1 MQTNFLH
8 YAIGGTAFLFIDNAA
23 NKIINSTRY
32 YDYKPNGTNIAI
44 GFTFLSR
51 DSWGVL
57 YNRSTKRLLLKYAFQ
72 FVDKIYLYIG
82 ATNLRLQKAITII
95 GEVKVKEIDID
106 NNGQTQPHYKY
117 VINKKAWQ

>member
-1 MQTNFLH
+1 M
-8 YAIGGTAFLFIDNAA
+8 
-23 NKIINSTRY
+23 
-32 YDYKPNGTNIAI
+32 
-44 GFTFLSR
+44 
-51 DSWGVL
+51 
-57 YNRSTKRLLLKYAFQ
+57 LKYAFQ